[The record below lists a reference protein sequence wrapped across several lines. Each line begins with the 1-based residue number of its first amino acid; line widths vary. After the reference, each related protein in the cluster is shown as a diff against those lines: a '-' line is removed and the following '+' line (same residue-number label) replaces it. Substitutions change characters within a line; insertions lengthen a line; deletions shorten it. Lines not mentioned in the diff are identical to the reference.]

1 MKLLLLNSVCG
12 TGSTGRICV
21 DIAREY
27 EQNGYDV
34 KIAYGRNESSVP
46 ADARKYAVRIGTDL
60 DVYAHVLYT
69 RLTDKHGLASKSATR
84 KFLKWA
90 DEYDPDILWI
100 HNIHGYYINYELL
113 FAWIKGRPQ
122 MQVKWTLHDCWAFT
136 GHCAFYLYAN
146 CDRWQTTTASAYPT
160 SVPSHPTAVSNP
172 EPCNGNCTNC
182 PQTSSYP
189 ASRCKKN
196 TSLNY
201 ARKKQAFT
209 GLSNLT
215 LITPSKWLAD
225 ELSHSFLSEYPV
237 EVVYNRIDTDI
248 FKPTPSDFR
257 ITHGIPDDDVLILG
271 VANKWEKRKGLDDLL
286 ALDNLLRTQSET
298 SEDHRKHRI
307 VLVGLDS
314 KQIQSISASNPDIIA
329 LGRTESAA
337 ELAQIYTAADV
348 FVNPTR
354 EDNLP
359 TVNLESE
366 ACGTPVI
373 TYDTGGCAETI
384 HLPESRV
391 IGHSVD
397 DIIQALEDMHYA

>member
-136 GHCAFYLYAN
+136 GHCAFYMYAG
-146 CDRWQTTTASAYPT
+146 CSKWQLP
-160 SVPSHPTAVSNP
+160 
-172 EPCNGNCTNC
+172 GNCINC

-201 ARKKQAFT
+201 ARKKQAFS
-209 GLSNLT
+209 GLPNLT
-215 LITPSKWLAD
+215 LITPSNWLKE

-237 EVVYNRIDTDI
+237 EVVYNRIDTDV

-257 ITHGIPDDDVLILG
+257 LTHGISDDDVMILG
-271 VANKWEKRKGLDDLL
+271 VANKWEKRKGLDDFLT
-286 ALDNLLRTQSET
+286 LDNLLRTQSET
-298 SEDHRKHRI
+298 SQDHRKHRI
-307 VLVGLDS
+307 VLVGLDP
-314 KQIQSISASNPDIIA
+314 KQIQPISASNPDIIA
-329 LGRTESAA
+329 LGRTESAT

-359 TVNLESE
+359 TVNLEAE

-384 HLPESRV
+384 HLSESMV

-397 DIIQALEDMHYA
+397 DIIQGLEDMHYA